1 MESRA
6 VVLQNKGEKAVFI
19 KKSVPNLLNNQILVK
34 VSYSSLN
41 YKDALSIL
49 GKASIAKKYPIVV
62 GLDLS
67 GTVIESTARSFKKG
81 DRVLIQGAGLGEGTD
96 GGFCEIGVFDA
107 SLAQH
112 IPSGLSLKQVMQI
125 GTAGFTAALSVK
137 KLLDN
142 HQKPEDGPILITGAS
157 GGVGSFVTTF
167 LSQQSYH
174 VIAVTSNYKNESY
187 LKELGAKI
195 VLDIKD
201 LPTGAS
207 GLATPMYA
215 GAVDNLGGDTL
226 SNILKYVDTFGSVVS
241 VGMVSGIGFSST
253 VLPHI
258 IRGVNLLGV
267 SSTNC
272 PQHLRVEIWRELAEI
287 YNFYFLDKVSSLE
300 VGLHDVIKKSEELL
314 NNDFSGR
321 VLIKVGEE

>member
-1 MESRA
+1 MG
-6 VVLQNKGEKAVFI
+6 VL
-19 KKSVPNLLNNQILVK
+19 LRL
-34 VSYSSLN
+34 
-41 YKDALSIL
+41 
-49 GKASIAKKYPIVV
+49 
-62 GLDLS
+62 
-67 GTVIESTARSFKKG
+67 
-81 DRVLIQGAGLGEGTD
+81 
-96 GGFCEIGVFDA
+96 
-107 SLAQH
+107 
-112 IPSGLSLKQVMQI
+112 
-125 GTAGFTAALSVK
+125 
-137 KLLDN
+137 
-142 HQKPEDGPILITGAS
+142 
-157 GGVGSFVTTF
+157 F

-215 GAVDNLGGDTL
+215 GAVDNLGGDT
-226 SNILKYVDTFGSVVS
+226 SNILKYVDVFGSVVS

-272 PQHLRVEIWRELAEI
+272 PQNLRVEIWR
-287 YNFYFLDKVSSLE
+287 VSRDL
-300 VGLHDVIKKSEELL
+300 
-314 NNDFSGR
+314 
-321 VLIKVGEE
+321 